1 MKTVTILES
10 FDGYP
15 QGSKA
20 GSKKVSYVEG
30 QEVEVS
36 EAFGDLIIGKELAR
50 EKSAGRTAPKAAP
63 ADAGE
68 TKDDA
73 K

>member
-15 QGSKA
+15 QGAKE
-20 GSKKVSYVEG
+20 GSRRTSFVEG

-36 EAFGDLIIGKELAR
+36 EAFGDLIIGKGLAR
-50 EKSAGRTAPKAAP
+50 EKAATRAGTKTIAAEAAEQKDQP
-63 ADAGE
+63 A
-68 TKDDA
+68 
-73 K
+73 